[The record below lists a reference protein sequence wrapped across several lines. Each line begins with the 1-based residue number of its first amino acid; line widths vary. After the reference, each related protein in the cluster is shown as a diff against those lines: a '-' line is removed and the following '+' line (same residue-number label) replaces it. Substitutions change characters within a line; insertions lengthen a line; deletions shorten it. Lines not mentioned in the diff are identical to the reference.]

1 MYLFNSE
8 PFKNLKRIVNAISY
22 EFVWIKRSTNSNGA
36 FWVPEKNQGGF
47 NYFNIKKIK
56 SESKKSKQ
64 TFSFD
69 VDIKVHRKGCETYW
83 LTQKEKGLV
92 IYLGGLV
99 KGVLCRL
106 FYSYGY
112 KLEYVV

>member
-1 MYLFNSE
+1 M
-8 PFKNLKRIVNAISY
+8 NLSGSRDQPTPMVLSGFLKKTKEVSTIST
-22 EFVWIKRSTNSNGA
+22 ERRNKW
-36 FWVPEKNQGGF
+36 
-47 NYFNIKKIK
+47 IKKIK

-106 FYSYGY
+106 FSSYGY

>member
-47 NYFNIKKIK
+47 NYFNREKK
-56 SESKKSKQ
+56 
-64 TFSFD
+64 
-69 VDIKVHRKGCETYW
+69 
-83 LTQKEKGLV
+83 
-92 IYLGGLV
+92 
-99 KGVLCRL
+99 
-106 FYSYGY
+106 
-112 KLEYVV
+112 